1 MPNSD
6 LYLPTAFLHFYELA
20 EEDDKIS
27 LMDHR
32 QHFKMEWK
40 INALAVVRVV
50 LFHETFV
57 LSMHV
62 PVCVREGTPPKTG
75 IILWRVGPL

>member
-40 INALAVVRVV
+40 INALAVVRVGDKRSP
-50 LFHETFV
+50 L
-57 LSMHV
+57 
-62 PVCVREGTPPKTG
+62 VCGMCMR
-75 IILWRVGPL
+75 LLLL